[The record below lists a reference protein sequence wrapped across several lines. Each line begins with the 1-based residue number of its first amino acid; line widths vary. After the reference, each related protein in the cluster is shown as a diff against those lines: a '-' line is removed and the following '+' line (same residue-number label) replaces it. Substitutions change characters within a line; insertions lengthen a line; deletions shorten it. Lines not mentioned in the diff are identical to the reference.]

1 MAKLR
6 NLVVIDK
13 TILKNLMTN
22 DYTKVSR
29 DIKRRLFDMHT
40 VPLKPIVEE
49 AFDTGK
55 DGEISK
61 EDYLNKE
68 FKQTKNK

>member
-22 DYTKVSR
+22 DYTKVTR
-29 DIKRRLFDMHT
+29 DLKRRLFDMHT
-40 VPLKPIVEE
+40 TPLKPIVEE

-55 DGEISK
+55 DGEVSK